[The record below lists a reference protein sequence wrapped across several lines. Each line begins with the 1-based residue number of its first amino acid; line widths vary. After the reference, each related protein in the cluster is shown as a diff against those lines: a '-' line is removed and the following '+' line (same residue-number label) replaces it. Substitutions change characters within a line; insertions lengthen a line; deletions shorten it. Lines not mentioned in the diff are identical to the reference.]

1 MNLLSELPRSLR
13 DNFSTRSD
21 ANHGRFCFESYCL
34 TLFLI
39 GCLLSIQIEYS
50 FYHTP
55 KRIRLKDHSPVAKG
69 AYSDEE

>member
-1 MNLLSELPRSLR
+1 MYLLNKIRKSSR
-13 DNFSTRSD
+13 DNFSISGD
-21 ANHGRFCFESYCL
+21 ANHRPLFLKSYFL

-39 GCLLSIQIEYS
+39 GCLLSLQIRYS

-55 KRIRLKDHSPVAKG
+55 KRICSKDCSPVVKG

>member
-1 MNLLSELPRSLR
+1 MNLLNEIRKSLR
-13 DNFSTRSD
+13 DNFSISSD
-21 ANHGRFCFESYCL
+21 ANHGACFLKSYFL

-39 GCLLSIQIEYS
+39 GCLLSIQIRNS

-55 KRIRLKDHSPVAKG
+55 KRICSKDHSPVVKG